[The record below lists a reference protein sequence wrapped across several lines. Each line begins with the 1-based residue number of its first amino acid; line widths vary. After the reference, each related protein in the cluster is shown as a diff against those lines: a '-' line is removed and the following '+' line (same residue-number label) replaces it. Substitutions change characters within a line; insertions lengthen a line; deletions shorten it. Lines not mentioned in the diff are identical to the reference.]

1 MSQRSQMDGTQQ
13 GFGVG
18 RGLLAAAET
27 LNFGMNQLVGG
38 ASGVGGG
45 MEGQESSSRM
55 SRGGGGGGNLGSTM
69 KLFASLG
76 LSPSDL
82 DALAQ
87 IPEEDISVETLPQII
102 MQLKN
107 RKVDTGRGAASSM
120 SSDKSYRGGG
130 WDNVGRMGGTS
141 LGQGSGPSD
150 FGFTSQQEVSLN
162 RGLGLNYGGGNRG
175 RFPSEPSR
183 HDSYGSLQ
191 GASLSEPGFL
201 QRRKGSPSQGKVQDF
216 LGVLPSMFPH
226 VCSLC
231 DFDVHSTMEWNQH
244 TNGLRHA
251 ENRRVLLNMYPEW
264 DPSVASGRSLMESTN
279 MSAGLLGP
287 PPSGPGP
294 AAGMM
299 SNWGSGMGPGLSG
312 KNQSGQ
318 NMLRSR
324 VVVVKYDRKPLSNKT
339 LFAFTEP
346 FGRLREHLILKNK
359 AFLEMERHEE
369 AQDMVNYYQLKP
381 AMLYGKP
388 VTFYLSRRL
397 MVIEKDQRSSD
408 RQSDRL
414 SWESKGRGSK
424 VVFFSNLPREE
435 DQKEEL
441 LTIAARF
448 GVVEKHLFLT
458 NQAFVQLGTSDDAE
472 MMVKYYTVNPLTIQG
487 RAIRINICTKY
498 KTLNINRRQ
507 EGAAGNSRRG
517 GANSSYSASR
527 NTSTSPSRSRDDEHI
542 AKSSSEDEE
551 DKEGEE
557 VSGVV
562 EGDENTSEAGTE
574 GVEPEETEEGVQE
587 KVPDDEDGV
596 TGETPTDVVSAPVKA
611 EQGEEP
617 EEQKAEAGSAEE
629 HEPEQDRNFLENMEE
644 FVTLDE
650 LPDEEEEELAENEG
664 HHSEDID
671 TSRRGGLRVVNVLG
685 FRRGYNFLDELLGL
699 AKPFGK
705 LVKHLVLDRRP
716 EAFLQF
722 ATEKEARAMV
732 KFYNGNVSASVC
744 GRPVRVNLSMTYP
757 TIQCGVSRVVY
768 VGQLPNSKYLDEDV
782 FKLAHPYGKV
792 RKYFLNRI
800 KRECFL
806 EMERAED
813 AYEMAEAYKANQP
826 KLNGR
831 RLLVY
836 VSRKYTQLK
845 YGHQCISAVKRET
858 SSSPSKSAKH
868 PEEEPPAK
876 KIKKDKPKDEEE
888 QMKPQED
895 EAVKDEQMKPQEEV
909 ADKDEQMKPQE
920 EVAGKGE
927 EEEKKPQEEAV
938 DKGEEEEKKPEEE
951 VADKEEEEQKKPQEE
966 VADKEEE
973 EQKKPQEEEHMNPQ
987 EEGSVTEDEEHMKP
1001 QDSAVEENEEPMQ
1014 PQEDKAVL
1022 ADEAQIKPQAEQ
1034 EEMKPLVEEE
1044 VSGPNQ
1050 KTDMDTTENIPC
1062 LLNLKPE
1069 PTQEEE
1075 QIAMETSAN
1084 QDKQMSAPLA
1094 ETKPS
1099 AASLPL
1105 PPFDPNR
1112 PIGLEHIKMGYY
1124 CRVCLLFYSN
1134 EDMAK
1139 KTHCSSQMHY
1149 DKLQK
1154 HLEKEKSKAEKKR
1167 AKKADA

>member
-1 MSQRSQMDGTQQ
+1 MSQRSQMDGAQQ
-13 GFGVG
+13 GFAVG

-38 ASGVGGG
+38 ASGAGGV
-45 MEGQESSSRM
+45 MEGQEGSSRM
-55 SRGGGGGGNLGSTM
+55 SRGGVGGNLGSTM

-107 RKVDTGRGAASSM
+107 RKGDMGRGAASSM
-120 SSDKSYRGGG
+120 SSDKSYRSGG
-130 WDNVGRMGGTS
+130 WDNEGRMGGTS

-150 FGFTSQQEVSLN
+150 FGFTSPQEVSLS

-175 RFPSEPSR
+175 RYPSEPSR

-201 QRRKGSPSQGKVQDF
+201 QRRKGSPSEGKVQDF
-216 LGVLPSMFPH
+216 LGVLPPMFPH

-264 DPSVASGRSLMESTN
+264 DPSVSSGRSLMESTN

-287 PPSGPGP
+287 PPSGPEP

-299 SNWGSGMGPGLSG
+299 SNWGSGLGPGMSG
-312 KNQSGQ
+312 KNLSGQ
-318 NMLRSR
+318 NMMRSR

-397 MVIEKDQRSSD
+397 MAIEKDQRSSD
-408 RQSDRL
+408 RAGDRL
-414 SWESKGRGSK
+414 SWEGKGRGSK
-424 VVFFSNLPREE
+424 VVYFSDLPREE

-448 GVVEKHLFLT
+448 GVVEKHLFFT
-458 NQAFVQLGTSDDAE
+458 NQAFVQLGTSEDAE
-472 MMVKYYTVNPLTIQG
+472 MMVKYYNVNPLTIKG
-487 RAIRINICTKY
+487 RDIRINICTKY

-507 EGAAGNSRRG
+507 EAAGNSRRG
-517 GANSSYSASR
+517 GANSTHSAPR
-527 NTSTSPSRSRDDEHI
+527 NTSSSPSRSRDDEHR

-562 EGDENTSEAGTE
+562 EGDENTSEAGAE

-596 TGETPTDVVSAPVKA
+596 TSETPADVSGATVQP
-611 EQGEEP
+611 EQGEES

-629 HEPEQDRNFLENMEE
+629 HEPEQDQNFLENMEE

-650 LPDEEEEELAENEG
+650 LADEEEELAENEG
-664 HHSEDID
+664 QQSDGID
-671 TSRRGGLRVVNVLG
+671 TSRRGGLRVVNILG

-705 LVKHLVLDRRP
+705 LVRHLVLDRRP

-722 ATEKEARAMV
+722 AKEDEARAMV
-732 KFYNGNVSASVC
+732 KFYNRNVSASVC

-757 TIQCGVSRVVY
+757 TIQYGVSRVVY
-768 VGQLPNSKYLDEDV
+768 VGQLPNSKYSDEDV
-782 FKLAHPYGKV
+782 FKLAEPFGKV

-845 YGHQCISAVKRET
+845 YGHQCLSAAKRET
-858 SSSPSKSAKH
+858 SSSPPKSAKR
-868 PEEEPPAK
+868 PKEGPPAK
-876 KIKKDKPKDEEE
+876 KIKKDKPKEEGK
-888 QMKPQED
+888 QFKPQED
-895 EAVKDEQMKPQEEV
+895 EAVKEEEAQKEPQEEV
-909 ADKDEQMKPQE
+909 ADK
-920 EVAGKGE
+920 GE
-927 EEEKKPQEEAV
+927 EQ
-938 DKGEEEEKKPEEE
+938 
-951 VADKEEEEQKKPQEE
+951 
-966 VADKEEE
+966 
-973 EQKKPQEEEHMNPQ
+973 QKKPQEEEEEQQHMNPQ
-987 EEGSVTEDEEHMKP
+987 EEGAVKEDEENMIPQEEAVAVKEKEEHMKL
-1001 QDSAVEENEEPMQ
+1001 QDE
-1014 PQEDKAVL
+1014 KAVIE
-1022 ADEAQIKPQAEQ
+1022 DEEQIKLQAEQ
-1034 EEMKPLVEEE
+1034 EEIKPRVEEE
-1044 VSGPNQ
+1044 VPSLNQ
-1050 KTDMDTTENIPC
+1050 KTEMDTTEKIPRV
-1062 LLNLKPE
+1062 LDQNQQ
-1069 PTQEEE
+1069 PTEEE
-1075 QIAMETSAN
+1075 VAMETSADE
-1084 QDKQMSAPLA
+1084 DKRSV
-1094 ETKPS
+1094 
-1099 AASLPL
+1099 ASLPL
-1105 PPFDPNR
+1105 PPFNPNK
-1112 PIGLEHIKMGYY
+1112 PIGLEHVKMGYY

-1139 KTHCSSQMHY
+1139 KKHCSSQTHY

-1167 AKKADA
+1167 AKKTDA